1 MRIVIDLQGA
11 QTESRFRGIGRYSL
25 SLTQAIAKQAG
36 AHEIWLVVNAGL
48 YETIPSLRDEF
59 RNLIPEER
67 IRVFDTPK
75 YEGASP
81 WRARAAEMIREH
93 FIAALQPDIVLITS
107 LFEGYWANAVTS
119 VGALGLG
126 GLTAIILYDLIPY
139 LNPDSYLTTDELRDY
154 YYRKIE
160 WIKNTDLLL
169 TISENSRQEA
179 IDHLSL
185 NPARVV
191 NISTA
196 SSPRF
201 KPQPES
207 DAVIKPL
214 LTRLGVTRK
223 MVLYAPGGFDPRKN
237 FERLIKAYSL
247 LPSSLRT
254 THQLVIIG
262 RLLDAQRLALTKLRK
277 QFGLKNDELALPGY
291 VNDDELI
298 SLYSAAALFVFPS
311 LHEGFGLPVLE
322 AMACGAP
329 VIGANRTSIPEVIGR
344 PEALFDPCSEKAIA
358 EKMKQALTDDRF
370 RQSLRTHGPE
380 QARKFSWELCGQR
393 ALAAL
398 EHIVANKTK
407 PKAGAVE
414 VNGWTPL
421 VEAIASIAPASAP
434 TDQDLVAVARCIA
447 FNSGS
452 SGRRQFLLDVST
464 IVHSD
469 AKSGIQR
476 VVRSLLS
483 ELLMSP
489 PPETA
494 VRPIYFD
501 GFLYRY
507 ADQFARS
514 FTSRPVAN
522 TVDEPVDFFQDDLY
536 LSLDL
541 NMHLT
546 ASVHGLH
553 TELLARGIKLYFIVY
568 DIMLVQHP
576 EWWSQENVDFFR
588 KWLNNIA
595 QIASGLICISEAV
608 ANEVRGWLAD
618 HPPGRAFGPAV
629 RSFHLGADIENSLP
643 TLGMPADA
651 PQVLAR
657 LQASISFLMVGTLE
671 PRKGHA
677 QTLAAFEWL
686 WSQGVEVNLVIV
698 GKKGWLVDALTN
710 RLANHTEWQRRL
722 FWLDRVSDEYLQ
734 KIYAVSTGLIA
745 ASQAEGF
752 GLPLIEAAQHQLPI
766 IARDIPVFREVAGE
780 HAYYFSG
787 LDAGDLASAIR
798 EWIVLYRQEQ
808 HPKSAGM
815 PWLTWAQ
822 SAESLKN
829 ILFDNAQRLENCR

>member
-25 SLTQAIAKQAG
+25 SLAQAIARHAG
-36 AHEIWLVVNAGL
+36 SHEVWLAVNACL
-48 YETIPSLRDEF
+48 PETIPLIRDEF
-59 RNLIPEER
+59 RDLVSEER
-67 IRVFDTPK
+67 IRVFDVPK
-75 YEGASP
+75 YDEASP
-81 WRARAAEMIREH
+81 WRVRAAEMIREH
-93 FIAALQPDIVLITS
+93 FIAALKPDIVLITS

-119 VGALGLG
+119 IGSFDRSQM
-126 GLTAIILYDLIPY
+126 TAIVLYDLIPY
-139 LNPDSYLTTDELRDY
+139 LNPDLYLPTANLRDY

-160 WIKNTDLLL
+160 WVKNADLLL
-169 TISENSRQEA
+169 SISESSRCEA
-179 IDHLSL
+179 IDSLSL

-196 SSPRF
+196 SSPKF
-201 KPQPES
+201 KPQTQPS
-207 DAVIKPL
+207 LSIKPL
-214 LTRLGVTRK
+214 LTRLGITRK
-223 MVLYAPGGFDPRKN
+223 MVLYAPGGFAPRKN

-247 LPSSLRT
+247 LPPSLRT

-262 RLLDAQRLALTKLRK
+262 RLLDAQRQGLIKLRT
-277 QFGLKNDELALPGY
+277 QSGLKNDELVLPGY
-291 VNDDELI
+291 VSDDELI

-311 LHEGFGLPVLE
+311 IHEGFGLPVLE

-329 VIGANRTSIPEVIGR
+329 VVGSNQTSIPEVIGR
-344 PEALFDPCSEKAIA
+344 HDALFDPFSEKAIA
-358 EKMKQALTDDRF
+358 EKMKQVLTDDNF
-370 RQSLRTHGPE
+370 HQSLRTYGPE
-380 QARKFSWELCGQR
+380 QASKFSWDLCGKC

-398 EHIVANKTK
+398 DTITATSTK

-414 VNGWTPL
+414 VNSWTNL
-421 VEAIASIAPASAP
+421 VEAIASINEAGTP
-434 TDQDLVAVARCIA
+434 TDPDLISVARCIA
-447 FNSGS
+447 FNSG
-452 SGRRQFLLDVST
+452 GNHRRQFLLDVST
-464 IVHSD
+464 IIHSD

-483 ELLMSP
+483 ELLMNP
-489 PPETA
+489 PHETD
-494 VRPIYFD
+494 VRPVYFD

-507 ADQFARS
+507 ANQFARS

-522 TVDEPVDFFQDDLY
+522 TIDEPIDFFQDDLY

-553 TELLARGIKLYFIVY
+553 TELLTRGVKLYFIVY

-576 EWWSQENVDFFR
+576 EWWSQENVGFFR

-595 QIASGLICISEAV
+595 AIASGLICISEAV
-608 ANEVRGWLAD
+608 ANEVRIWLAD
-618 HPPGRAFGPAV
+618 HPPGRSFGPAV
-629 RSFHLGADIENSLP
+629 HSFHLGADIENSVP

-698 GKKGWLVDALTN
+698 GKKGWLVDTLTD
-710 RLANHTEWQRRL
+710 RLSNHPECYRRL
-722 FWLDRVSDEYLQ
+722 FWLDGVSDEYLQ
-734 KIYAVSTGLIA
+734 KIYTASTCLIA

-752 GLPLIEAAQHQLPI
+752 GLPLIEAAQHNLPI

-787 LDAGDLASAIR
+787 LDPADLAGAIQK
-798 EWIVLYRQEQ
+798 WTVLYRQQ
-808 HPKSAGM
+808 QYPKSEGM
-815 PWLTWAQ
+815 PWLTWVQ
-822 SAESLKN
+822 SAENLKSV
-829 ILFDNAQRLENCR
+829 LFGNTQRI